1 MVKNPLAMQETSGS
15 IPGLGRYT
23 GKGKTAT
30 HFTVLALRIPG
41 TEEPGRL
48 QSMGSQSQTQLRLSH
63 VLLLSS
69 SLETALFALELGINN
84 DD

>member
-1 MVKNPLAMQETSGS
+1 MDRGVWQG
-15 IPGLGRYT
+15 
-23 GKGKTAT
+23 
-30 HFTVLALRIPG
+30 TVHGVTKSLTR
-41 TEEPGRL
+41 
-48 QSMGSQSQTQLRLSH
+48 LRLSH

>member
-1 MVKNPLAMQETSGS
+1 MVKNPPAMQETSGS

-48 QSMGSQSQTQLRLSH
+48 QSMGSQSQTQLSYKHFLS
-63 VLLLSS
+63 LS
-69 SLETALFALELGINN
+69 
-84 DD
+84 DM